1 MEIMENLTE
10 LFNLT
15 LKNSC
20 TKYWTQNFKASAK
33 NFFSSYLWR
42 RIKKLSIYSFAA
54 LLLFN
59 CLIINSAFAGT
70 ETSFSG
76 DSNHRKRTLEGYSP
90 DGIITSIVSKERGD
104 HPCYLRAEFEVLKG
118 NSSYSDSFRE
128 CSNGSGNNKSEEYV
142 SLSKGIDGIQICQ
155 RDSNHRLKGIKIFN
169 QIEGTSSS
177 FSRNNCSLFGSW
189 KDRVNCPAGQ
199 VANKLLIDYDDDDIK
214 GLALNCIEKPRP
226 EVLNIE
232 YDFSDVVLDAPPT
245 FLLDSE
251 EENETCSAQVHQ
263 IGVSEEIKDT
273 SYFENVS
280 STSLEVGQTFVF
292 GIPEIAEVGGSLT
305 VGSARSNTYGVM
317 EEITRGGQV
326 NKIVTTPA
334 CSTVYSSVDVRT
346 QTLNVPYEMTLEYD
360 GEIYKED
367 GIWNGVITWD
377 VDIKTEQRGV
387 NPVCVELCRQLEDT

>member
-1 MEIMENLTE
+1 MENLTE

-76 DSNHRKRTLEGYSP
+76 DSNHRTRTLEGYKP

-128 CSNGSGNNKSEEYV
+128 CSNGSGNDKSEEYV

-155 RDSNHRLKGIKIFN
+155 RDSNHRLKGIRIFN

-189 KDRVNCPAGQ
+189 KDRVNCPVGQ

-232 YDFSDVVLDAPPT
+232 YDFSNVVLDVPPSYILGGT
-245 FLLDSE
+245 ED
-251 EENETCSAQVHQ
+251 NNTCAEQEH
-263 IGVSEEIKDT
+263 IITVSEEIKDS
-273 SYFENVS
+273 SYFENGI
-280 STSLEVGQTFVF
+280 STSLEVGQTLVV
-292 GIPEIAEVGGSLT
+292 GIPEVAAGENSLGVGIA
-305 VGSARSNTYGVM
+305 SNHIYGVM
-317 EEITRGGQV
+317 EEVTRDKGLD
-326 NKIVTTPA
+326 KPVTIPV
-334 CSTVYSSVDVRT
+334 CSTVKSSIQVRS
-346 QTLNVPYEMTLEYD
+346 QTLNIPYEMTLEYD

-377 VDIKTEQRGV
+377 VDIKTDQLGV
-387 NPVCVELCRQLEDT
+387 NPVCKEMCGE